1 MAYVNAAMA
10 VYGVYQGMQ
19 QQKAGAQAT
28 KAADPFSKWRGGY
41 GSQLYDLMHNPGN
54 ILNDPTFVSSMK
66 YGMQGV
72 NRSMAAQGYNISGNQ
87 MMALEDYGQS
97 HATAFMTDRQ
107 KFLADL
113 AGAGRSADNGAGF
126 GQSNTGTNNVMA
138 GMGTLGSYLATSGG
152 GGGTGTTGASWGGG
166 QSSFDTF
173 GANMGNGVGRPFGP

>member
-1 MAYVNAAMA
+1 MSYVNAAMA

-97 HATAFMTDRQ
+97 HAAAFMTDRQ

-113 AGAGRSADNGAGF
+113 AGAGRPADSGAGF
-126 GQSNTGTNNVMA
+126 NQSNTGTSNIMA
-138 GMGTLGSYLATSGG
+138 GMGTIGSYMATRSGNTSPSINTANYPVEPTPNFG
-152 GGGTGTTGASWGGG
+152 NIPMPTG
-166 QSSFDTF
+166 
-173 GANMGNGVGRPFGP
+173 P